1 MFGPVA
7 IAGLGYV
14 VVGLTYTSIFMC
26 ILGLAVV
33 VTNHIWIRNI
43 YNRMMKRRY
52 ENIEGFINT
61 RDF

>member
-7 IAGLGYV
+7 IAGLGYLL
-14 VVGLTYTSIFMC
+14 VGLTYTYIFMC
-26 ILGLAVV
+26 VLGLAFV